1 MAHQRARLLLVGNG
15 TEGTGPALSL
25 SVVRVAEFSQE
36 ETPLVQVRFF
46 AVTAPEEHLCAC
58 I

>member
-1 MAHQRARLLLVGNG
+1 
-15 TEGTGPALSL
+15 LSL

-46 AVTAPEEHLCAC
+46 AFTAPEEHLCAC